1 MGITDG
7 DSLFDIRGN
16 FGDEGLDGQSRSGA
30 NDFIKLD
37 PLASKCPS
45 YLEVCCRHPDYD
57 EYDITVRPSTQRPVT
72 KCIDGTDRDYY
83 GFGFGDRWAKHEYC
97 EYKEKIDDYEKDVE
111 EEKRKISNA
120 GSSAERKAIRKNI
133 RGYNKDIKK
142 MKKLLPLYENAILNC
157 ARGKQDFDCN
167 VYDYGRDDEED
178 GGDFDLSG
186 HARDSEALKEGSG
199 EAIPKANPRIKI
211 PE

>member
-1 MGITDG
+1 MG
-7 DSLFDIRGN
+7 
-16 FGDEGLDGQSRSGA
+16 
-30 NDFIKLD
+30 
-37 PLASKCPS
+37 
-45 YLEVCCRHPDYD
+45 
-57 EYDITVRPSTQRPVT
+57 
-72 KCIDGTDRDYY
+72 
-83 GFGFGDRWAKHEYC
+83 YC

-157 ARGKQDFDCN
+157 SRGKQDFDCN
-167 VYDYGRDDEED
+167 VYDYGYDEDDSED
-178 GGDFDLSG
+178 YDLSG
-186 HARDSEALKEGSG
+186 HARDRDAAKEGSG
-199 EAIPKANPRIKI
+199 EAGSKVGPRIKV

>member
-1 MGITDG
+1 MGELTEITTALGSETDG
-7 DSLFDIRGN
+7 LNMSI
-16 FGDEGLDGQSRSGA
+16 
-30 NDFIKLD
+30 
-37 PLASKCPS
+37 
-45 YLEVCCRHPDYD
+45 
-57 EYDITVRPSTQRPVT
+57 
-72 KCIDGTDRDYY
+72 
-83 GFGFGDRWAKHEYC
+83 

-157 ARGKQDFDCN
+157 SRGKQDFDCN
-167 VYDYGRDDEED
+167 VYDYGFDDEDENE
-178 GGDFDLSG
+178 DFDLSS
-186 HARDSEALKEGSG
+186 HARDKDAAHNEGSG
-199 EAIPKANPRIKI
+199 EVIPKAGPRIKI